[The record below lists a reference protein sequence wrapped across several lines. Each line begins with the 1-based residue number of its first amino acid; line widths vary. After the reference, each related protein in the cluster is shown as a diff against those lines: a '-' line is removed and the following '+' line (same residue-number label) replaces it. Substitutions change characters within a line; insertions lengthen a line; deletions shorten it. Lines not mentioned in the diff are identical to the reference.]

1 MLVFTL
7 AMALLGQPP
16 LQPAPACAAP
26 VACLTPIAQPHPSVQ
41 DGAVLIGMNEVI
53 VISLDEAGANPT
65 LVATGD
71 EAAKRALQPGEL
83 RFRMEGMGGTML
95 SVESKHG
102 RWLNYR
108 ARMGLGGG
116 RPTSVCTLGSGLSA
130 FESWQQAIP
139 YLTLD
144 KFTPTQ
150 EGQMVCR

>member
-1 MLVFTL
+1 MLAFAL
-7 AMALLGQPP
+7 AMALLGQPS
-16 LQPAPACAAP
+16 LQPSPTCAAPAC
-26 VACLTPIAQPHPSVQ
+26 LTRVAQPHPSVQ

-53 VISLDEAGANPT
+53 VVSLDEAGANPT

-71 EAAKRALQPGEL
+71 EADKRALQPGEL
-83 RFRMEGMGGTML
+83 RFKMSGMGGTML

-116 RPTSVCTLGSGLSA
+116 RTTSVCTLMAGLSA
-130 FESWQQAIP
+130 FESWQQPIP

-144 KFTPTQ
+144 KFTPTE
-150 EGQMVCR
+150 EGQMICR